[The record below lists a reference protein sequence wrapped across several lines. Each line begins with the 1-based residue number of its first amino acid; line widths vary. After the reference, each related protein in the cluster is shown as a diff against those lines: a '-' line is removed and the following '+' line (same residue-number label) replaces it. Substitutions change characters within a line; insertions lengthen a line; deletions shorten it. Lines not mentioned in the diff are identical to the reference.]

1 MSDWQGKLKKKIKKI
16 QALEICNKT
25 QNMMTVKLI
34 LHCGIKL
41 AHITPQV
48 FVEISHFPAELHT
61 FQ

>member
-1 MSDWQGKLKKKIKKI
+1 M
-16 QALEICNKT
+16 CNKT

>member
-1 MSDWQGKLKKKIKKI
+1 MWLDVWLARKVKKKI
-16 QALEICNKT
+16 QAFEICNKT

-41 AHITPQV
+41 AQITPQV